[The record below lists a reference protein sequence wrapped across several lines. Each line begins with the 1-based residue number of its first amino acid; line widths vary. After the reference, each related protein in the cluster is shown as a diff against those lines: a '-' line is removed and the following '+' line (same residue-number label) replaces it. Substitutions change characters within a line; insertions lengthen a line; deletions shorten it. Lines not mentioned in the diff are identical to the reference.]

1 MNIVLIGYRGSGKSA
16 VGKRLA
22 NELWKKFIDTDA
34 EVCKRFGGMSIAE
47 IWDRHGEPAFRET
60 ECQVAVEVLA
70 KDEQVIAL
78 GGGTVMQPAAREAL
92 AAAKGAVRIYLQC
105 EPVVLADRLAGD
117 AATRASRPNL
127 TAHGGGVAE
136 IEAVLAEREPVYRQ
150 IADHELEVT
159 RMTLDDVVR
168 HIITR
173 FL

>member
-1 MNIVLIGYRGSGKSA
+1 MNIVLIGYRGSGKST

-22 NELWKKFIDTDA
+22 NELWKKFVDTDA
-34 EVCKRFGGMSIAE
+34 EVCKRFDGMSIAE
-47 IWDRHGEPAFRET
+47 IWAEHGEPAFREA
-60 ECQVAVEVLA
+60 ECQVAAEVLN

-78 GGGTVMQPAAREAL
+78 GGGTVMQPAARQAL
-92 AAAKGAVRIYLQC
+92 AAAKNAVRIYLQC
-105 EPVVLADRLAGD
+105 EPSVLAERLAGD
-117 AATRASRPNL
+117 AITRASRPNL
-127 TAHGGGVAE
+127 TVHGGGVAE

-150 IADHELEVT
+150 AADHELEVT